1 MTYNE
6 IERAAMKQQSVV
18 ARIRNS
24 TETMEIVGKVTGM
37 TTEFGPRGKQYPVVT
52 IVQPGYNCAYRVAP
66 EDVIR
71 VVGSEKT
78 EGRREQEIEYVNL
91 GRINN
96 GDAFRILATRNG
108 IRVASYTGYMHEVED
123 KMMCYVKEIFGGAEG
138 IEGKVEIP
146 FSEFRRGGSRY
157 VV

>member
-1 MTYNE
+1 MTHSE
-6 IERAAMKQQSVV
+6 IEQAAMKQQSVV

-24 TETMEIVGKVTGM
+24 TEIMEIVGKVTGIA
-37 TTEFGPRGKQYPVVT
+37 TVFGPRGKQIPVVT
-52 IVQPGYNCAYRVAP
+52 IEHTGFHSAYRVAP

-71 VVGSEKT
+71 VVGQKVDAVRKES
-78 EGRREQEIEYVNL
+78 EIEYVNL

-108 IRVASYTGYMHEVED
+108 LRVASYTGYMHEVED
-123 KMMCYVKEIFGGAEG
+123 KMMCYIKEVFGGAEG
-138 IEGKVEIP
+138 IENKVEIP
-146 FSEFRRGGSRY
+146 FSEFRRGGTRY